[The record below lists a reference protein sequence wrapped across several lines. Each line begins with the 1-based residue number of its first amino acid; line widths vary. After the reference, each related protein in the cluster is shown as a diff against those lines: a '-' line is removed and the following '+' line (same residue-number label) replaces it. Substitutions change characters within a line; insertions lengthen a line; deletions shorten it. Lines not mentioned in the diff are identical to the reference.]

1 VIKDFIFFGIIA
13 ILCLVI
19 LNKCNNDKQDPGED
33 KVISSDTV
41 LVYIEGK
48 PDTVEIERVR
58 VVYKDREP
66 DGFTEEVSHE
76 GDTVKTYITNFSD
89 TLLDG
94 AIVTAKVKGEL
105 ISSSFTY
112 KPLFPKYITRVDTFK
127 ESIVTVK
134 ERDKY
139 EFYVGAVAGAN
150 SSNFSFTPSVAL
162 RTKKSLVFTLGYD
175 LLNKTYNL
183 GGFSRLPF

>member
-1 VIKDFIFFGIIA
+1 MIKDFIFFGIIA

-41 LVYIEGK
+41 RVFIPGKTDTTYI
-48 PDTVEIERVR
+48 DRVR

-127 ESIVTVK
+127 ESVVTVK

-139 EFYVGAVAGAN
+139 EFYVGAVAGA
-150 SSNFSFTPSVAL
+150 SGTKFSFVPSVMIRTRRKFAL
-162 RTKKSLVFTLGYD
+162 TAGYD